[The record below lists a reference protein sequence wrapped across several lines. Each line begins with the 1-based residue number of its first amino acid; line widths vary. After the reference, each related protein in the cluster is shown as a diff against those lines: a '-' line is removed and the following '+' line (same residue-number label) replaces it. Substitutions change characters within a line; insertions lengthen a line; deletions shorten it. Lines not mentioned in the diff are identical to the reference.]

1 MVLFSSSALS
11 FGKKWGLLPWWLFL
25 MITLVACFGFL
36 LLYSAAGGSWTP
48 WAFKQMIRFG
58 FGAMLM
64 LGISLVDIRF
74 WMGQAYFFYGACL
87 VLLACVEAMGFVGM
101 GAQRWVDLYIFQL
114 QPSELMK
121 IALVLALARY
131 FHGLGEKN
139 ISLLRNIWAPALL
152 IAVPSLLVLRQPDLG
167 TAGILILV
175 GLVLCFAAGFRLWI
189 FIAGGGACAAAFPIL
204 WSLLRDYQKKRIFI
218 FLDPEQDP
226 LGAGYHILQSKIALG
241 SGGLWGKGFMAGTQS
256 HLNFLPEKQTDFIFT
271 MLGEEMGMMGCLA
284 LLLLYAGILILS
296 YRITLRSRFIF
307 THLLA
312 LGVTSVFFFHAFIN
326 MAMVMGLLP
335 VVGVPLPLMS
345 YGGTS
350 MLTLLIGF
358 GFLFCVEIHH
368 HTRISNP
375 V

>member
-1 MVLFSSSALS
+1 MAFFSSSALPL
-11 FGKKWGLLPWWLFL
+11 GKKWGLLPWWLLL

-36 LLYSAAGGSWTP
+36 LLYSAAGGNWTP
-48 WAFKQMIRFG
+48 WTLKQMIRFG
-58 FGAMLM
+58 FGATFM
-64 LGISLVDIRF
+64 LGISLVDVRF

-87 VLLACVEAMGFVGM
+87 VLLVCVEAMGFVGM

-131 FHGLGEKN
+131 FHGLGERN
-139 ISLLRNIWAPALL
+139 IPLLRNIWTPALL

-284 LLLLYAGILILS
+284 LLALYASILILS